1 MKNKVMKETINVLKA
16 MKGINEMNT
25 TEVQFYITDADG
37 FILELRIGIDE
48 KRSLVSEGETRREMY
63 GGCRLTYP
71 ALSIGYS
78 YFSHAAPPVGT
89 VQRFSYYAAIPIM
102 SLSLARSSPVNSSW
116 Q

>member
-48 KRSLVSEGETRREMY
+48 DGKIYKTYDHHDSSEELDDQREEESNEISENI
-63 GGCRLTYP
+63 L
-71 ALSIGYS
+71 L
-78 YFSHAAPPVGT
+78 
-89 VQRFSYYAAIPIM
+89 
-102 SLSLARSSPVNSSW
+102 N
-116 Q
+116 